1 MVESEE
7 YFEYFITRNVNTSNR
22 IEGSTLSYIETY
34 AILWNDNSFTLN
46 DIKPRDFYE
55 AVNLKY
61 ANSVMLDAIR
71 RNDQLTEA
79 LIIHLNETI
88 NENIF
93 DTSGYRQVLAKEI
106 SPAPMEVRRRM
117 LEIIEDFNNNDRSP
131 LLEKVAHFH
140 IMFEHIH
147 PFEHGNGKTARLL
160 INFKLINHN
169 QAPVIIPDERRE
181 EYFNYISEYDT
192 YGLTKM
198 FSEIQIQEMEKI
210 EKFINISM
218 QQEKSI

>member
-93 DTSGYRQVLAKEI
+93 DTCGYRQVLAKEI

-117 LEIIEDFNNNDRSP
+117 LEIIEDFNNNDQSP

-169 QAPVIIPDERRE
+169 QAPVIIPDERRV

-198 FSEIQIQEMEKI
+198 FSELQIQEMEKI

-218 QQEKSI
+218 QQENSI

>member
-1 MVESEE
+1 MIESEE
-7 YFEYFITRNVNTSNR
+7 YFEYFITRNVNTLNR

-46 DIKPRDFYE
+46 DIKPSDFYE

-79 LIIHLNETI
+79 LIIHFNETI

-93 DTSGYRQVLAKEI
+93 YASGYRQGEGI
-106 SPAPMEVRRRM
+106 SASIEVRERM
-117 LEIIEDFNNNDRSP
+117 LDLIEDFNNNDQIP

-147 PFEHGNGKTARLL
+147 PFEHGNGKTGRLL
-160 INFKLINHN
+160 INFELIKHY
-169 QAPVIIPDERRE
+169 QAPVIIPDERRV

-192 YGLTKM
+192 YGLTNM
-198 FSEIQIQEMEKI
+198 FSELQIQEMEKI
-210 EKFINISM
+210 EKFINISK
-218 QQEKSI
+218 QQEKSICK